1 MSGYTP
7 WMKPREKFIR
17 FLLTLG
23 LMVLAFIVSFVFDE
37 YHGFGWFGVLIF
49 LIGAV
54 MGGLAIHLFKG
65 LKN

>member
-1 MSGYTP
+1 
-7 WMKPREKFIR
+7 
-17 FLLTLG
+17 
-23 LMVLAFIVSFVFDE
+23 MVLAFVVSFVFDE
-37 YHGFGWFGVLIF
+37 YHGLGWFGVLIF